1 MSESSARISPTGK
14 GSQLGPIKSPT
25 LFDARTKLARTVSND
40 PWKKSFSCFD
50 QGEGGVVPATE
61 QYFSAVR
68 EVCNET
74 GALMMVDEVQ
84 VS

>member
-1 MSESSARISPTGK
+1 M
-14 GSQLGPIKSPT
+14 
-25 LFDARTKLARTVSND
+25 
-40 PWKKSFSCFD
+40 
-50 QGEGGVVPATE
+50 VPATE

-84 VS
+84 VSSGSSLENGPILS

>member
-1 MSESSARISPTGK
+1 MIRGNVHFP
-14 GSQLGPIKSPT
+14 
-25 LFDARTKLARTVSND
+25 
-40 PWKKSFSCFD
+40 CFG

-61 QYFSAVR
+61 QYFAAVR